1 MGMGPL
7 GLHPRVRACARARE
21 ATGPNWR
28 EVARNSVPL
37 GTVDEGEP
45 SSLHFG
51 VRWGYVKPR
60 GTRSED
66 SFVDA
71 HRSTATL
78 K

>member
-1 MGMGPL
+1 
-7 GLHPRVRACARARE
+7 
-21 ATGPNWR
+21 
-28 EVARNSVPL
+28 VPL

-78 K
+78 NDCSAITVDKIAEKEPVTGAFRRSIPHLHG